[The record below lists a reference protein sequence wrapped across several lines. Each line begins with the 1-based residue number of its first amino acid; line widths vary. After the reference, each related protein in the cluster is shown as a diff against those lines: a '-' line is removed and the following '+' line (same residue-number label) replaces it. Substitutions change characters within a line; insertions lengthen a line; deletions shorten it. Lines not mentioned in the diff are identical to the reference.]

1 MAIGPTA
8 PVRDPDRFAPVFV
21 LAPARSYTSV
31 ISMMLGQHPQL
42 VGLPELKLFAYPTM
56 AELEASL
63 PRFWIERG
71 LTHRAPGLVRALA
84 EFLFDGQTPA
94 ALTAARSWLRA
105 RASWS
110 GADVLD
116 CLLARLAPRIAVE
129 KSPETVETGAALE
142 RAAAFYPQARYLH
155 LTRHPLATQRSIAQH
170 LDRIAPGSGQRDQP
184 MAGVAAWYETHR
196 LILRFAATLPA
207 ARYRRVSAEAVLNDP
222 VAQLGAVAG
231 WLGLRT
237 DPEAIAA
244 MRHPEHSPFA
254 RLAPAESGVAGG
266 NDPAFL
272 RDPIPHAV
280 PIERGLDPPPGWSA
294 GPSAWERVVIL
305 ARYLGYS

>member
-1 MAIGPTA
+1 MAIGPAA

-184 MAGVAAWYETHR
+184 MAGVAA
-196 LILRFAATLPA
+196 
-207 ARYRRVSAEAVLNDP
+207 
-222 VAQLGAVAG
+222 G